1 MINLTP
7 AFRQKLFNDER
18 NYLEYADITLAD
30 TNHTVLHL
38 TNADIWQN
46 GFTIEDSV
54 GEDNTFSALGSA
66 IVNSFTLVINNIYET
81 YSEYDFTNARVVV
94 AVGMELPNPNDP
106 TTTYIEKAWKGE
118 FGVDEATYNGSIITL
133 KCLDD
138 MVQFDRPYSQSTL
151 VYPAT
156 LGEIVRDA
164 CAVCLGS
171 ANDLGTQQ
179 FPHYDYSIPTRPDD
193 EKLTFREVIS
203 WCAAIAGCF
212 ARFAYYPTASASK
225 LEIKWFNQDVFEQR
239 RQGTDGGVFDT
250 NSTSRYTTGDT
261 LDGGTFNPWNTGD
274 VADAGS
280 FQDERPFHHITSLY
294 QHNISVDDVVIT
306 GVRTTVKDDDTDS
319 SRETITALT
328 GTEGYVIDIANNDF
342 ITKTNATEIRTW
354 LGQQLIGLTFR
365 KASVTHPS
373 DPSIE
378 AGDIAFVYDRKGVEY
393 PILVT
398 RTVFQAFGMQT
409 TTSGSDTPN
418 RNSATRYSQITKS
431 YVENRKMIKHS
442 QNPYAKALQDLA
454 NAVNSATGMYETDVT
469 ESGATIHY
477 RHNKPNLEQSD
488 IVIMES
494 SVGITFT
501 NNYQDNPPTWY
512 GFTVDGNIVANL
524 ISALGINFEWAVGT
538 TLTLGGANNGNGVLR
553 VLDANGNQIGIWT
566 NTGIVNAIN
575 NVYNF
580 IGLVKYPK
588 YYAIE
593 GDFEF
598 TDDFGYSICYGQLND
613 SNATFNVS
621 PHDGIIRTNRY
632 ALNRIEEFIGV
643 GDIETRLAPKNVIE
657 KTMLPSG
664 SVSIVGRV
672 WEEGQ
677 SSYNNNSYQFNVSP
691 VSGVVSFSMGG
702 FGSMLAKMSTS
713 DKQILIRNR
722 NINSDAYCSQLSLT
736 GDYSRVVINET
747 SIKLYAGTDNGYY
760 ERGVHMI
767 LDGNHVGMYSGGA
780 SGATASLV
788 QASGGGEMRVD
799 VSGINHIGG
808 NGKSYLYSTGSA
820 LYWVGKN
827 GTSET
832 YMISKESIS
841 SKRYKHAITD
851 ALNDELNPNKLY
863 ELTVKQYVYN
873 EDHLALQY
881 ADMRGKT
888 IIGFIAEDVEEIYP
902 NAVIHNEDGQVESW
916 DERRLLPPMLALI
929 QEQKKQI
936 DEQQQKIESLEDRI
950 EKLEKL
956 VEKLL

>member
-1 MINLTP
+1 
-7 AFRQKLFNDER
+7 
-18 NYLEYADITLAD
+18 
-30 TNHTVLHL
+30 
-38 TNADIWQN
+38 
-46 GFTIEDSV
+46 
-54 GEDNTFSALGSA
+54 
-66 IVNSFTLVINNIYET
+66 
-81 YSEYDFTNARVVV
+81 
-94 AVGMELPNPNDP
+94 MELPNPNDP

-138 MVQFDRPYSQSTL
+138 MVQFDRPYSHSTL

-171 ANDLGTQQ
+171 ASDLGTQQ
-179 FPHYDYSIPTRPDD
+179 FPHYTYSIPNRPDD

-212 ARFAYYPTASASK
+212 ARMAFYPTASASK

-354 LGQQLIGLTFR
+354 LGQQLIGLKFR
-365 KASVTHPS
+365 KATVTHPS

-409 TTSGSDTPN
+409 TTSGADTPN

-454 NAVNSATGMYETDVT
+454 SAVNSATGMYETDVT

-488 IVIMES
+488 IVIKES

-501 NNYQDNPPTWY
+501 TTYLEPNPVWY
-512 GFTVDGNIVANL
+512 GFTVDGDIVANL

-553 VLDANGNQIGIWT
+553 VLDANGNQIGIWDRR
-566 NTGIVNAIN
+566 GIRLSYSTLEMLLGSVTY
-575 NVYNF
+575 V
-580 IGLVKYPK
+580 
-588 YYAIE
+588 
-593 GDFEF
+593 DFEGNTKTQSGLELNVVDSDREIIRVIDTY
-598 TDDFGYSICYGQLND
+598 TDRVYFKEIPSNINLYGSDYYLTGMD
-613 SNATFNVS
+613 IREFNVS
-621 PHDGIIRTNRY
+621 PDSTYAQNRKRFI
-632 ALNRIEEFIGV
+632 AREILNQDCIGWN
-643 GDIETRLAPKNVIE
+643 IYQSQQSNVSLSGTFAVSIYG
-657 KTMLPSG
+657 LFYNCFRYNLPPSG
-664 SVSIVGRV
+664 YKPCLGIRAGNIYISGGTI
-672 WEEGQ
+672 
-677 SSYNNNSYQFNVSP
+677 NNDAPYPVIDIASPQNGVRRAYINVSQTCFFSLFDT
-691 VSGVVSFSMGG
+691 SGSGCKIQATTNEYISFNSTDG
-702 FGSMLAKMSTS
+702 FK
-713 DKQILIRNR
+713 
-722 NINSDAYCSQLSLT
+722 Y
-736 GDYSRVVINET
+736 
-747 SIKLYAGTDNGYY
+747 
-760 ERGVHMI
+760 
-767 LDGNHVGMYSGGA
+767 DGN
-780 SGATASLV
+780 TV
-788 QASGGGEMRVD
+788 Q
-799 VSGINHIGG
+799 
-808 NGKSYLYSTGSA
+808 T
-820 LYWVGKN
+820 
-827 GTSET
+827 TS
-832 YMISKESIS
+832 S
-841 SKRYKHAITD
+841 SKRYKHDITE
-851 ALNDELNPNKLY
+851 NICDELNPHRLY
-863 ELTVKQYVYN
+863 ELKMKQFVYN
-873 EDHLALQY
+873 DDHKPPY
-881 ADMRGKT
+881 ECMRGKT
-888 IIGFIAEDVEEIYP
+888 ISGFIAEDIKEIYP
-902 NAVIHNEDGQVESW
+902 AAVIETNGVVESW
-916 DERRLLPPMLALI
+916 SEAQIIPPMLALI
-929 QEQKKQI
+929 QEQKKQL

>member
-138 MVQFDRPYSQSTL
+138 MVQFDRPYSHSTL

-179 FPHYDYSIPTRPDD
+179 FPHYTYSIPNRPDD

-212 ARFAYYPTASASK
+212 ARMAFYPTANKSK
-225 LEIKWFNQDVFEQR
+225 LEIKWFNQSIFEQR
-239 RQGTDGGVFDT
+239 KQGTDGGVFDT
-250 NSTSRYTTGDT
+250 DSTSRYTTGDT

-280 FQDERPFHHITSLY
+280 FTDERPFHHITSLY

-365 KASVTHPS
+365 KATVTHPS

-409 TTSGSDTPN
+409 TTSGADTPN

-553 VLDANGNQIGIWT
+553 VLDANGNQIGIW
-566 NTGIVNAIN
+566 NNNGIEILKGIIRSLSS
-575 NVYNF
+575 YD
-580 IGLVKYPK
+580 IYTH
-588 YYAIE
+588 E
-593 GDFEF
+593 
-598 TDDFGYSICYGQLND
+598 YGQLD
-613 SNATFNVS
+613 PTFV
-621 PHDGIIRTNRY
+621 
-632 ALNRIEEFIGV
+632 
-643 GDIETRLAPKNVIE
+643 K
-657 KTMLPSG
+657 
-664 SVSIVGRV
+664 SI
-672 WEEGQ
+672 
-677 SSYNNNSYQFNVSP
+677 P
-691 VSGVVSFSMGG
+691 VSVEIDGSKILFSSDGKPQAVFAQVPVNMNSQTASFKRVLDLEPDETPLALTTVYG
-702 FGSMLAKMSTS
+702 FE
-713 DKQILIRNR
+713 IYLI
-722 NINSDAYCSQLSLT
+722 T
-736 GDYSRVVINET
+736 GDTRDKGLPWTT
-747 SIKLYAGTDNGYY
+747 SSAYKVY
-760 ERGVHMI
+760 
-767 LDGNHVGMYSGGA
+767 LDGTNPVTDATHLFRGKVIGDSVTKWYLNDDTSGAYLQQSGGA
-780 SGATASLV
+780 IDVKDGIFRADTIYTSQIGNPNIAANDIHLYQHWHFHGASYFYADLNVYDITTQTYKPVRCSNIKCETGGIYAKTGASIGGALSLGGNV
-788 QASGGGEMRVD
+788 AS
-799 VSGINHIGG
+799 SGIHEIYGSMIRFNNTPIHTSSDKRLKEDIKQVDNRLIEAIGEVDIVQFKWKNKDKKQNVG
-808 NGKSYLYSTGSA
+808 IIAQNLIEKCKEKSIDET
-820 LYWVGKN
+820 
-827 GTSET
+827 T
-832 YMISKESIS
+832 YMIVNDGN
-841 SKRYKHAITD
+841 YKGGDGYYSVNYTEFLLARV
-851 ALNDELNPNKLY
+851 AYDEK
-863 ELTVKQYVYN
+863 
-873 EDHLALQY
+873 
-881 ADMRGKT
+881 
-888 IIGFIAEDVEEIYP
+888 II
-902 NAVIHNEDGQVESW
+902 H
-916 DERRLLPPMLALI
+916 
-929 QEQKKQI
+929 
-936 DEQQQKIESLEDRI
+936 EQQQKIESLEDRI

>member
-30 TNHTVLHL
+30 GTEFHL
-38 TNADIWQN
+38 TNANIWQN

-54 GEDNTFSALGSA
+54 GDDNTFSALGSA
-66 IVNSFTLVINNIYET
+66 IINSFTLVINNIYET

-138 MVQFDRPYSQSTL
+138 MVQFDRPYSHSTL

-179 FPHYDYSIPTRPDD
+179 FPHYTYSIPNRPDD

-261 LDGGTFNPWNTGD
+261 LEGGTFNPWNTGD

-280 FQDERPFHHITSLY
+280 FTDERPFHHITSLY

-393 PILVT
+393 PLLVT

-409 TTSGSDTPN
+409 TTSGADTPN

-454 NAVNSATGMYETDVT
+454 SAVNSATGMYETDVT

-488 IVIMES
+488 IVIKES

-501 NNYQDNPPTWY
+501 TTYLEPNPVWY
-512 GFTVDGNIVANL
+512 GFTVDGDIVANL

-553 VLDANGNQIGIWT
+553 VLDANGNQIGIW
-566 NTGIVNAIN
+566 NNNGIEI
-575 NVYNF
+575 
-580 IGLVKYPK
+580 LK
-588 YYAIE
+588 
-593 GDFEF
+593 
-598 TDDFGYSICYGQLND
+598 
-613 SNATFNVS
+613 
-621 PHDGIIRTNRY
+621 GIIRSLSSYDIYTHEYGHLDPTFVKSIPVSVEIDGSKILFTSNGKPQAVFAQVPVYMNSQTASFKRIMDLEPDETPLALTTVYGFEIYLINGTTRDQGSSWTSNPAYKMYLEGTNLSDIVHVFNGKIFGSLTTTKWYLGNRTSGAY
-632 ALNRIEEFIGV
+632 LTQEASGIKVNDGTLFASSIQTTEIKTSNINERLTFDAYTIFTQLATFQKDILIASGSGSSLSYKSLTCGQTSIYGNATIYNGGLGVAQALSAGNSSSVHRFYGTYIYFNSVVIHSSSDIRKKKEISKLTNDDYLRAIGNVDIVRFKWKERNSDKFSTGIIAQNLIEEF
-643 GDIETRLAPKNVIE
+643 EKN
-657 KTMLPSG
+657 
-664 SVSIVGRV
+664 
-672 WEEGQ
+672 
-677 SSYNNNSYQFNVSP
+677 
-691 VSGVVSFSMGG
+691 
-702 FGSMLAKMSTS
+702 
-713 DKQILIRNR
+713 
-722 NINSDAYCSQLSLT
+722 NINYK
-736 GDYSRVVINET
+736 DYEIVNLAEE
-747 SIKLYAGTDNGYY
+747 K
-760 ERGVHMI
+760 
-767 LDGNHVGMYSGGA
+767 DGEEYFSVA
-780 SGATASLV
+780 
-788 QASGGGEMRVD
+788 
-799 VSGINHIGG
+799 
-808 NGKSYLYSTGSA
+808 
-820 LYWVGKN
+820 
-827 GTSET
+827 
-832 YMISKESIS
+832 
-841 SKRYKHAITD
+841 
-851 ALNDELNPNKLY
+851 
-863 ELTVKQYVYN
+863 YN
-873 EDHLALQY
+873 EFLLARVAY
-881 ADMRGKT
+881 DEK
-888 IIGFIAEDVEEIYP
+888 II
-902 NAVIHNEDGQVESW
+902 H
-916 DERRLLPPMLALI
+916 
-929 QEQKKQI
+929 
-936 DEQQQKIESLEDRI
+936 EQQQKIESLEDRI

>member
-30 TNHTVLHL
+30 GTELHL
-38 TNADIWQN
+38 TNANIWQN

-54 GEDNTFSALGSA
+54 GDDNTFSALGSA
-66 IVNSFTLVINNIYET
+66 IINSFTLVINNIYET

-138 MVQFDRPYSQSTL
+138 MVQFDRPYSHSTL

-179 FPHYDYSIPTRPDD
+179 FPHYTYSIPNRPDD

-212 ARFAYYPTASASK
+212 ARMAFYPTASASK

-280 FQDERPFHHITSLY
+280 FTDERPFHHITSLY

-306 GVRTTVKDDDTDS
+306 GVRTTVKDDDEDS
-319 SRETITALT
+319 TTETITELT
-328 GTEGYVIDIANNDF
+328 GTEGYVIDIANNEF

-354 LGQQLIGLTFR
+354 IGQQLVGLKFR
-365 KASVTHPS
+365 KASVVHPS

-378 AGDIAFVYDRKGVEY
+378 AGDIAFVYDRKGNEY
-393 PILVT
+393 PLLVT
-398 RTVFQAFGMQT
+398 RTIFQAFGTQT
-409 TTSGSDTPN
+409 TVCGASTPN
-418 RNSATRYSQITKS
+418 RNSATRYNEVTKS
-431 YVENRKMIKHS
+431 YIANRKMMK
-442 QNPYAKALQDLA
+442 QQKKAYDEAIEDLA
-454 NAVNSATGMYETDVT
+454 EAIENAKGMYTTVEPQTGGGNIIYV
-469 ESGATIHY
+469 
-477 RHNKPNLEQSD
+477 HNNPILAQSD
-488 IVIMES
+488 VVIKVS
-494 SVGITFT
+494 SVGVTVT
-501 NNYQDNPPTWY
+501 SNYQATTPTWY
-512 GFTVDGNIVANL
+512 GLTVTGNLVANL

-538 TLTLGGANNGNGVLR
+538 TLTLGGANNGNGVIR
-553 VLDANGNQIGIWT
+553 VLDADGNQIGIWNKDGLT
-566 NTGIVNAIN
+566 ASGNLEIDYTYSSVLHQAL
-575 NVYNF
+575 F
-580 IGLVKYPK
+580 GLVAYLAWNNTDSDLIQYSNVGYKIGNDLR
-588 YYAIE
+588 YYAFITGKNE
-593 GDFEF
+593 ELVESVLVNRRASTASIFHSWEKNILFSDDGGTNGQIVSF
-598 TDDFGYSICYGQLND
+598 TASHNMFKIRFKERGTTPYSEA
-613 SNATFNVS
+613 SNGGVS
-621 PHDGIIRTNRY
+621 IGGNAQVGIQGRFSMTN
-632 ALNRIEEFIGV
+632 ADLRII
-643 GDIETRLAPKNVIE
+643 
-657 KTMLPSG
+657 PSG
-664 SVSIVGRV
+664 AS
-672 WEEGQ
+672 
-677 SSYNNNSYQFNVSP
+677 
-691 VSGVVSFSMGG
+691 
-702 FGSMLAKMSTS
+702 STS
-713 DKQILIRNR
+713 D
-722 NINSDAYCSQLSLT
+722 
-736 GDYSRVVINET
+736 T
-747 SIKLYAGTDNGYY
+747 SITFIEMGSNRLKLNMATDLHLNMDADFVEIKIASDRILEYSFGYWRVTSPNRSGTIA
-760 ERGVHMI
+760 V
-767 LDGNHVGMYSGGA
+767 A
-780 SGATASLV
+780 ST
-788 QASGGGEMRVD
+788 
-799 VSGINHIGG
+799 
-808 NGKSYLYSTGSA
+808 
-820 LYWVGKN
+820 
-827 GTSET
+827 
-832 YMISKESIS
+832 S
-841 SKRYKHAITD
+841 SKRYKHDISYD
-851 ALNDELNPNKLY
+851 IDDELDARKLY
-863 ELTVKQYVYN
+863 NLRLAQFVFN
-873 EDHLALQY
+873 DDHKEIQY

-888 IIGFIAEDVEEIYP
+888 IIGFIAEDVDEVYP

-929 QEQKKQI
+929 QEQKKQL